1 MPIYEYRCADC
12 HQVFEEW
19 LKTFDDK
26 PKACPVCGG
35 SAERVISNTSFVLK
49 GGGWYVTEYG
59 NRKPENGD
67 GQEKKAPAAAD
78 SAPAPASDSAPA
90 AKAAP
95 AAGSATDAKTAP
107 PAASAPSAP
116 SAPAAASAQ

>member
-26 PKACPVCGG
+26 RKICPVCGG
-35 SAERVISNTSFVLK
+35 SAERVMSNTSFVLK

-78 SAPAPASDSAPA
+78 SASAPES
-90 AKAAP
+90 KAAP
-95 AAGSATDAKTAP
+95 AAGPATDAKTAL

-116 SAPAAASAQ
+116 SASAASA